1 MTWKIRKS
9 GMSVFT
15 AVGHSLR
22 VTQLEAGFRWE
33 VRPLGSARTKQKNKG
48 IATSHG
54 EAQFR
59 AIERL
64 REIVADGLSK
74 LDAGASTV

>member
-1 MTWKIRKS
+1 MSWKIRKS
-9 GMSVFT
+9 GKIVFV

-22 VTQLEAGFRWE
+22 VTPTHATDFVWE

-48 IATSHG
+48 FAATEV
-54 EAQFR
+54 EAK
-59 AIERL
+59 AAAVARL

-74 LDAGASTV
+74 LDAV